1 MAILNVKIVGI
12 EGDSVLV
19 KYATDNSAKSID
31 EYDAVA
37 YQPKALGYS
46 SVDQFIEGIKPSLL
60 DQAMHRDNLEQ
71 VPEDLDLSDWHGHE
85 SAHVYVPLNN
95 LNLQTNP
102 ALTNPQISIS
112 EDTHT
117 DTGTAAANRINES
130 LA

>member
-31 EYDAVA
+31 EYDAIA

-60 DQAMHRDNLEQ
+60 NQAMHRDNLEQ
-71 VPEDLDLSDWHGHE
+71 IPEDLDLSDWHGHE
-85 SAHVYVPLNN
+85 STHVYVPLNN

-102 ALTNPQISIS
+102 ALTNPEISIS
-112 EDTHT
+112 EDADT
-117 DTGTAAANRINES
+117 DTAVGT
-130 LA
+130 